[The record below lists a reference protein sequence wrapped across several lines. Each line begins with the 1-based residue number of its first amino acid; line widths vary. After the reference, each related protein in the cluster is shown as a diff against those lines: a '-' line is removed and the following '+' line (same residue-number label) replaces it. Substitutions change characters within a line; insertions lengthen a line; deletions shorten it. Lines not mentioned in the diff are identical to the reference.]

1 MFALGRLFGG
11 LRGAP
16 GGTADTEG
24 GSGSPAQQ

>member
-16 GGTADTEG
+16 GDTADTEG
-24 GSGSPAQQ
+24 GSESPAQQ